1 MSRDDARRGGVCA
14 GTAGFTLI
22 EIMVALAVFSLAALA
37 LIRLEG
43 QVIRSTGAVA
53 ATLLAQ
59 TVARNVAIEA
69 VTDAQPP
76 TRGRAT
82 GVESNGG
89 RDWTWTREVQPVGDA
104 GVMRID
110 VSVADRG
117 GAVLGR
123 MTMVRAASANAAV
136 AQ

>member
-1 MSRDDARRGGVCA
+1 MSRDDAPRA
-14 GTAGFTLI
+14 GAAGFTLI
-22 EIMVALAVFSLAALA
+22 EFMVALSVFSLAALA

-69 VTDAQPP
+69 VTDAQAPV
-76 TRGRAT
+76 RGRT
-82 GVESNGG
+82 SGVESNGG
-89 RDWTWTREVQPVGDA
+89 RDWTWAREVQPVGDA

-110 VSVADRG
+110 VSVGDRG

-123 MTMVRAASANAAV
+123 MTMVRPAAANAAV
-136 AQ
+136 AR